1 MIKLQLLHLFF
12 LFDYKLKCSKPEE
25 NNAGNK
31 YV

>member
-12 LFDYKLKCSKPEE
+12 LFDYKLKCSKLE